1 MISLP
6 PLPAEATDPQLKA
19 FYDYWRSRAPDG
31 LLPGRQHI
39 DPLDVPTLLPDLVLL
54 DVVPMEGVDRSGGV
68 AAQDDG
74 PLRFRVRLAG
84 GTLVELVGANPT
96 GRFLDEFVPAN
107 RRDAL
112 NAAYASVVR
121 GRAAHFWESQLW
133 TEGREFVRVQRLA
146 LPLARDGES
155 VDMVIGCYA
164 RVETPPPP
172 GAAPAGAFPG

>member
-6 PLPAEATDPQLKA
+6 PLPAEATEPRLKA

-39 DPLDVPTLLPDLVLL
+39 DPLDVPVLLPDLVLL
-54 DVVPMEGVDRSGGV
+54 DVVAPESG
-68 AAQDDG
+68 DG
-74 PLRFRVRLAG
+74 MPRFRVRLAG

-121 GRAAHFWESQLW
+121 GRSAHFWESQLW

-146 LPLARDGES
+146 LPLARDGET

-172 GAAPAGAFPG
+172 GALPPGAFPG